1 MAPPSPRASLRSDD
15 HYVLLLPE
23 SADEQFLTRQEMQ
36 MFLAQLLVAYPH
48 LVDAD
53 LQSYQD
59 PEAQALRLLETA
71 CAVETDPGQTVQWY
85 AVRLKK

>member
-1 MAPPSPRASLRSDD
+1 MASQSSRASLRSDD

-23 SADEQFLTRQEMQ
+23 TADEQFLTRAEIQI
-36 MFLAQLLVAYPH
+36 FLAKLLAAYPH

-71 CAVETDPGQTVQWY
+71 CAVETEPGQTVQWY
-85 AVRLKK
+85 AVRLEK